1 MKYLAVETGQDAQK
15 DVHYKYGTLI
25 GTIKSTL
32 LYSDMSEDAFKIS
45 FKALLGVLDPYNMF
59 DKSTIDQLV
68 KHAESKG
75 FTVNQIVKEVNLI
88 HE

>member
-32 LYSDMSEDAFKIS
+32 LYTDMNEDAFKIN
-45 FKALLGVLDPYNMF
+45 FKALLGVLDPHNAF

-88 HE
+88 HK

>member
-1 MKYLAVETGQDAQK
+1 MKYLAVETGQSAQK

-32 LYSDMSEDAFKIS
+32 LYSDMSEEAFKVN
-45 FKALLGVLDPYNMF
+45 FRALLEVLDPYNMF
-59 DKSTIDQLV
+59 DKNTISQLV

-75 FTVNQIVKEVNLI
+75 FTVNQIVKELNLL